1 MAQQKDEFSEY
12 MQEYL
17 DNFTKMGEL
26 YTRAAQ
32 DSFEAGEE
40 FEVPKPYKAMAAI
53 MGEIAAKFMENPEK
67 LYEKQFELYS
77 DYLNVWNNAWQRYI
91 GEEKNPLYPADPK
104 DRRFKDSAW
113 NEDLTFDF
121 IKQSYLLT
129 NKWLQNMIGD
139 LEGVDKKTHAKFEF
153 YIKQLADAMSPSNF
167 ALTNPEVIRESIETN
182 GVSILKGFQNL
193 MRDLDAKRVLNI
205 QTADYA
211 AFKLGQNIAA
221 TRGKVVYRNDLIELI
236 QYNPVRPNNYQVP
249 LLLMPAW
256 INKFYI
262 LDLSE
267 QNSFVKWALE
277 QGYTVFMISW
287 VNPDKKLANKKFE
300 DYMLEGPLAALD
312 AIQKATGAKEVN
324 AVGYCL
330 GGTLL
335 SCTLAYMNAKNDKRI
350 KAATFLTTMV
360 DFSNVGDM
368 SVFID
373 EQQLAA
379 IDKQMQEMGF
389 LDGAEISAIFSAMRA
404 NDLIWSFVVNNYL
417 LGRDPL
423 PFDILYWNADATR
436 MSADTHSFYLRNMY
450 LQNLLKNP
458 GGITL
463 AGIPIDVTKVNTP
476 AYILS
481 TLEDHIAPWQTTFET
496 VKLFNGLRKFVLAG
510 SGHVAGVINPPARNK
525 YGYWINDAIVNS
537 ANKWL
542 EGATQFDGSWWDDW
556 HKWNKSFSG
565 KLIAAP
571 EPGSGGLKP
580 LCDAPGTYVNVKD
593 V

>member
-1 MAQQKDEFSEY
+1 MTKTKEDNSFSEY
-12 MQEYL
+12 ME
-17 DNFTKMGEL
+17 NFSRLSEL
-26 YTRAAQ
+26 YTRSVQ
-32 DSFEAGEE
+32 ESLDSGEE
-40 FEVPKPYKAMAAI
+40 FDIPAPYKSMANI
-53 MGEIAAKFMENPEK
+53 MGEIAAKFMENPDK
-67 LYEKQFELYS
+67 LYQKQVELYT

-91 GEEKNPLYPADPK
+91 GEADKPLYPADPK

-129 NKWLQNMIGD
+129 NKWLQNMIGE

-153 YIKQLADAMSPSNF
+153 YTKQLADAMSPSNF

-182 GVSILKGFQNL
+182 GASLLKGFQNL
-193 MRDLDAKRVLNI
+193 MRDLDGGKKLLNI
-205 QTADYA
+205 QTADLA
-211 AFKLGQNIAA
+211 AFQLGQNIAA
-221 TRGKVVYRNDLIELI
+221 TRGKVIYRNDLIELI
-236 QYNPVRPNNYQVP
+236 QYNPIHPNNYQVP

-262 LDLSE
+262 LDLSDN
-267 QNSFVKWALE
+267 NSFVKWALN
-277 QGYTVFMISW
+277 QGYTVFMVSW
-287 VNPDKKLANKKFE
+287 VNPDKNLSHKKFE

-312 AIQKATGAKEVN
+312 AIEKATGIKEVT

-335 SCTLAYMNAKNDKRI
+335 SCTLAYMKAKNDPRI

-360 DFSNVGDM
+360 DFCNVGDM

-373 EQQLAA
+373 EPQ
-379 IDKQMQEMGF
+379 IDALEKQMREAGF
-389 LDGAEISAIFSAMRA
+389 LDGGHISAIFSAMRA

-423 PFDILYWNADATR
+423 PFDILYWNSDVTRMPADA
-436 MSADTHSFYLRNMY
+436 HSFYLRNMY

-463 AGIPIDVTKVNTP
+463 AGVPIDVTKVDIP
-476 AYILS
+476 CYILS
-481 TLEDHIAPWQTTFET
+481 TMEDHIAPWQTTFET
-496 VKLFNGLRKFVLAG
+496 TNLFNSLSRFVLAG
-510 SGHVAGVINPPARNK
+510 SGHVAGVINPPEKNK
-525 YGYWINDAIVNS
+525 YGYWVNDKMAKT
-537 ANKWL
+537 ADKWL
-542 EGATQFDGSWWDDW
+542 EGATQMEGSWWSDW
-556 HKWNKSFSG
+556 NNWNKSFSG
-565 KLIAAP
+565 ALIPAP
-571 EPGSGGLKP
+571 APGSGKLKP
-580 LCDAPGTYVNVKD
+580 LCDAPGTFVNVKD